1 LFANFFVSRHSEDRR
16 KANNILHT
24 FVYQLALQDTTFRSS
39 VTRVLVD
46 EPDLLSRPLSHQVS
60 QLLAGPMSYMDAS
73 ASIVLVLD
81 ALDECNT
88 DSQGREGGLLLPL
101 LPQTVSASHIFVKLF
116 VTSRLETSIRKM
128 FNEIQTSSSRSEVLQ
143 LHDIDRA
150 IVRDDIRQYL
160 VHSFRTLSTRLQ
172 VVDWPSKGELDFV
185 LHRADVLFIYAAT
198 VVRYVGHPRFDP
210 RKRLEKLLVG
220 ARMGH
225 SSQSASHRQLDV
237 LYQGVLKNAMD
248 EGGAEDESEII
259 QRLQS
264 VLGTV
269 VLVQQQLSISCLAKL
284 SDWSL
289 HEATVALESLSAVFI
304 VPDRKDAS
312 QNEGEDEPVRIFHPS
327 FVDFL
332 LDDTRCTNLRLHID
346 ARRYH
351 TILGVRCLSL
361 INDAL
366 HEDSI
371 LLQAETD
378 PNAPKPTLTMDLSD
392 EEGRL
397 FEKCIPSHLQYATQ
411 HWVNHVKRG
420 SLDDDDLIAAL
431 RQFEQLRV
439 YQWFECARKLRIVMD
454 VLSDLD
460 GVVGD
465 LTTVRVVIDTLVDE
479 LNACVL

>member
-1 LFANFFVSRHSEDRR
+1 
-16 KANNILHT
+16 
-24 FVYQLALQDTTFRSS
+24 
-39 VTRVLVD
+39 
-46 EPDLLSRPLSHQVS
+46 
-60 QLLAGPMSYMDAS
+60 
-73 ASIVLVLD
+73 
-81 ALDECNT
+81 
-88 DSQGREGGLLLPL
+88 
-101 LPQTVSASHIFVKLF
+101 
-116 VTSRLETSIRKM
+116 
-128 FNEIQTSSSRSEVLQ
+128 
-143 LHDIDRA
+143 
-150 IVRDDIRQYL
+150 
-160 VHSFRTLSTRLQ
+160 
-172 VVDWPSKGELDFV
+172 
-185 LHRADVLFIYAAT
+185 

-210 RKRLEKLLVG
+210 RKRLEKLIVG
-220 ARMGH
+220 AIMGH
-225 SSQSASHRQLDV
+225 SSQSASHRQLDA

-269 VLVQQQLSISCLAKL
+269 ILVRQQLSISCLAKL
-284 SDWSL
+284 LDWSL
-289 HEATVALESLSAVFI
+289 HEATVTLESLSAVFI

-332 LDDTRCTNLRLHID
+332 LDDTRYTNLRLHID

-361 INDAL
+361 MNHAL

-378 PNAPKPTLTMDLSD
+378 PNAPMPTLTMDLSD

-397 FEKCIPSHLQYATQ
+397 FEKRTPSHLRYATR
-411 HWVNHVKRG
+411 HWVNHVKLG
-420 SLDDDDLIAAL
+420 SLDDDDLIVAL

-439 YQWFECARKLRIVMD
+439 YQWFEYARKLRIMM
-454 VLSDLD
+454 D
-460 GVVGD
+460 GVVWD
-465 LTTVRVVIDTLVDE
+465 LITVRVVIDTLVNK